1 MKWKYLAGAMAIA
14 ILLALLIYSYG
25 GGHTPQGQPPLQTLT
40 AHNISEIRN
49 QFNAAKDDVRVLL
62 LLSPT

>member
-1 MKWKYLAGAMAIA
+1 MKQKYLAGGTASI
-14 ILLALLIYSYG
+14 ILILLLIYAYG

-40 AHNISEIRN
+40 VQNLSEIRN